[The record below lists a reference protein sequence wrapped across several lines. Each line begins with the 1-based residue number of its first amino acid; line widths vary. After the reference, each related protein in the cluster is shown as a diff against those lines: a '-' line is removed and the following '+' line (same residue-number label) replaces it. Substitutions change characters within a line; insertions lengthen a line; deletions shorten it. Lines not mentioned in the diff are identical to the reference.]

1 MKILAIDFSSSVRSI
16 ALVQFAP
23 GNSSI
28 LGQATEQGT
37 RETNAFKMIS
47 NVLDQAA
54 TGRADVDALAI
65 GLGPGSYGG
74 IRVSLSI
81 AQGWQVAT
89 QIKTAGVETIH
100 ILAETARKRNHR
112 GRIDVV
118 IDAQRNEFYHATF
131 ELDESAATQV
141 SPLEVLTR
149 AELEGSI
156 AGGANIIGPDLGDRV
171 QGVGELY
178 PDAAVLARLVEMHQ
192 VFVSADQLLPVYIRP
207 VEFVKAPPP
216 RTDLR

>member
-23 GNSSI
+23 GNSSV

-37 RETNAFKMIS
+37 RETNAFKSIET
-47 NVLDQAA
+47 VLDQAA
-54 TGRADVDALAI
+54 VDRTEVDALAI

-89 QIKTAGVETIH
+89 QIKTAGIDTVH
-100 ILAETARKRNHR
+100 VLAESARQSGHR
-112 GRIDVV
+112 GNIEVL
-118 IDAQRNEFYHATF
+118 IDAQRNECYHMRF
-131 ELDESAATQV
+131 ELNEHAVRSV
-141 SPLEVLTR
+141 GPLRIVTR
-149 AELEGSI
+149 ADLAELI
-156 AGGANIIGPDLGDRV
+156 AAGGKLLGPDLADRIE
-171 QGVGELY
+171 GVTEIY
-178 PDAAVLARLVEMHQ
+178 PDAAVLAGLAAAEEA
-192 VFVSADQLLPVYIRP
+192 FVSADQLKPIYTRP
-207 VEFVKAPPP
+207 IAFVKAPPP